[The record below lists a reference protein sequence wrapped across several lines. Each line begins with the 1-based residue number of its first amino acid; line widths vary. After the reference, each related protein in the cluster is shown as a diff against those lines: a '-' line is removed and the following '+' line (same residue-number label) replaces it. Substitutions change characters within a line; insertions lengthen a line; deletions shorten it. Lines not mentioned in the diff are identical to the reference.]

1 MPDWNNYIMR
11 KFGPSIRKK
20 IAEAYDPFVKG
31 VTIVAAHKT
40 IVDTNKTGMMDYATE
55 NLDE

>member
-1 MPDWNNYIMR
+1 MR